1 MKMRLNAYS
10 GKLFMI
16 GSIIISSLLAT
27 GCQTTTDDLVG
38 EPIPEVNQDLQLEQP
53 DDRDITE
60 MPGYEK
66 RWQNQ
71 YKQDL
76 KYEAD
81 FLLASNYIMPAD
93 IVYSVEHIQEICED
107 IITNDK
113 STERLSLAKE
123 IQSLAEDIKQE
134 ANSYAGTIKH
144 PKTGMDVFDLSSH
157 NIKSKLLDIQGKLLD
172 LIDKV

>member
-1 MKMRLNAYS
+1 MIMKLNVYS

-16 GSIIISSLLAT
+16 GSIIISNLLAT
-27 GCQTTTDDLVG
+27 GCQTITDDLVG
-38 EPIPEVNQDLQLEQP
+38 DPVDEVNQDLQIEQP

-66 RWQNQ
+66 RWKNQ

-113 STERLSLAKE
+113 NTKRVTLAKE
-123 IQSLAEDIKQE
+123 IKILAEDLRQE

-157 NIKSKLLDIQGKLLD
+157 SIKSKLLDMQSKLLN
-172 LIDKV
+172 LIDDV